1 VRPVDE
7 GDQEG
12 DGPQD
17 GEGPQEDEGSQ
28 DEVAIGY
35 EQARCLRATM
45 VAADIDRGQLWLY
58 YFGIGGDVSEFELD
72 AYLHHSLLLPRLQR
86 DLLAQAAN
94 EILADLA
101 PPQAP
106 YAADLVNGHTTRAG
120 DCAGQDGSAAVQDG
134 DVLGHDAPHSPHD
147 PED

>member
-1 VRPVDE
+1 MGDE
-7 GDQEG
+7 EA
-12 DGPQD
+12 
-17 GEGPQEDEGSQ
+17 
-28 DEVAIGY
+28 VGY

-45 VAADIDRGQLWLY
+45 VAADIDRAQLWLY
-58 YFGIGGDVSEFELD
+58 YFSIGGDISEFEVD

-106 YAADLVNGHTTRAG
+106 YAADLAGSPTPDTDAQNGTAP
-120 DCAGQDGSAAVQDG
+120 VQDC
-134 DVLGHDAPHSPHD
+134 DILDHRD
-147 PED
+147 PRTPEN